1 MPTRRTDAP
10 AMVGESHVH
19 RKVAIRIR
27 GGLSIHRVERIHRCA
42 PVVQQTVSSGILR
55 TAVHVIG
62 LFARVLFL
70 FVAEVTAGYFIASLT
85 GLYLHFQKKPI
96 VCSDLFSMISLAG
109 FLKTLLVPWAL
120 IAAVFPNLGLSD
132 IGFFWLGAV
141 VLLQICYLTRELKRL
156 GNLSVDRAF
165 LAWMM
170 GIWPVFLLL
179 GIVFIFGVWGLV
191 WLFE

>member
-1 MPTRRTDAP
+1 MRLLKSYFSYMENPQPGWFSYFRRGSFLQSCAGYL
-10 AMVGESHVH
+10 AAAVSLVIFFNIGE
-19 RKVAIRIR
+19 
-27 GGLSIHRVERIHRCA
+27 GLSVM
-42 PVVQQTVSSGILR
+42 
-55 TAVHVIG
+55 G
-62 LFARVLFL
+62 LFARLLFL

-85 GLYLHFQKKPI
+85 GLYLHFRKKPI